1 MININDIGLCKALTL
16 NGDDEV
22 GHLVKIGENY
32 FLSTAVTE
40 LHDNGNVK
48 NAVNT
53 LVQILPDT
61 VCACTY
67 MHDKYNQIVF
77 EGDVL
82 SPDNSDLLIYVYYD
96 NIRGMFLYNT
106 NRSAEEESKM
116 ESLNINE
123 LVVIGNITRHD
134 NLREMFE
141 DSDGDC

>member
-1 MININDIGLCKALTL
+1 MIRIDDIGLCKALTI

-32 FLSTAVTE
+32 FLSTSVT
-40 LHDNGNVK
+40 DFTKNGDIKNV
-48 NAVNT
+48 VNT
-53 LVQILPDT
+53 LVQIQPDT

-67 MHDKYNQIVF
+67 MHDKYNQMVF

-82 SPDNSDLLIYVYYD
+82 SPDDSDLLIYVYYD

-123 LVVIGNITRHD
+123 LVVIGNVTRD
-134 NLREMFE
+134 DKIRDMFE
-141 DSDGDC
+141 SAE

>member
-1 MININDIGLCKALTL
+1 MIRIDDIGLCKALTL
-16 NGDDEV
+16 NGDDTV

-32 FLSTAVTE
+32 FLSTSITDFTKDGDIE
-40 LHDNGNVK
+40 NI
-48 NAVNT
+48 VNT
-53 LVQILPDT
+53 FVQIQPDT

-67 MHDKYNQIVF
+67 MHDKYNQMVF

-82 SPDNSDLLIYVYYD
+82 SPDDSDLLIYVYYD

-123 LVVIGNITRHD
+123 LVVIGNVTRD
-134 NLREMFE
+134 DKIRDMFE
-141 DSDGDC
+141 SAE